1 MAVLTPQEPARTWT
15 ADDVMVTEPSVI
27 RRAIGAASIGN
38 ITEWYDFGVYAY
50 FEPTIKE
57 VFFSDLGDTAG
68 TIATFG
74 LFAVA
79 FLVRPFGGMFFGPLA
94 DRIGRN
100 RVLAI
105 TMLMMAAGT
114 FAIGLIPSPDK
125 IGLLAPLLLL
135 VARLVQGFSTGG
147 EYGNAMTFIAEYAP
161 DRKRGFL
168 GSWLEFGTFT
178 GYILGAIVVTVAD
191 AQLSDDQLLSWG
203 WRLPFFVALP
213 LGIVGV
219 YLRTRLADTP
229 AFTALE
235 AEAQE
240 REKENRAAGEMKKLW
255 KLWPFLLVCMGLVLA
270 WNVTNYMLTSYMPTY
285 VTDTMPK
292 MQGGSSVSAT
302 TSQYLQI
309 VVMAVA
315 LVTDPAAGH
324 ALGPR
329 RPQADRLGRVGRP
342 GGAGVPDDP
351 ADPPPDRVLDL
362 PRTAADGPDADLL
375 QRDDALDAAVAVPD
389 RRARRRAVGEL
400 QRQRLAF
407 AGTTSVVVGA
417 LVSATG
423 DLNWPAY
430 YLIIAGLI
438 GCASVWAI
446 TEPNGRHM
454 WGSAPAA
461 QSTEE
466 AEELVPS
473 RGREAAGLGL
483 RAAGRAPPRGPAG
496 RRSGRRRH
504 REPSSAPGRRGR
516 RAGRPPSSR
525 RRCPRPRR
533 RT

>member
-1 MAVLTPQEPARTWT
+1 VAVLQAQEPARSWT

-27 RRAIGAASIGN
+27 RRAIGAAAVGN

-100 RVLAI
+100 KVLAT
-105 TMLMMAAGT
+105 TMLLMAAGT
-114 FAIGLIPSPDK
+114 FAIGCIPSHDR
-125 IGLLAPLLLL
+125 IGVLAPILLL

-161 DRKRGFL
+161 DRRRGFL

-178 GYILGAIVVTVAD
+178 GYILGAIIVTVAD
-191 AQLSDDQLLSWG
+191 ARLTEDQLLSWG

-229 AFTALE
+229 AFERLE
-235 AEAQE
+235 KESQE
-240 REKENRAAGEMKKLW
+240 REQKHRAAGEMKKLFR
-255 KLWPFLLVCMGLVLA
+255 LWPFLLVCMGLVLA

-285 VTDTMPK
+285 VTDTLPK
-292 MQGGSSVSAT
+292 MQGGSSVSST

-309 VVMAVA
+309 AVMVVA
-315 LVTDPAAGH
+315 LVTIPL
-324 ALGPR
+324 LG
-329 RPQADRLGRVGRP
+329 RLSDRVGRKP
-342 GGAGVPDDP
+342 IAWVGSVGLVVLAFPMIVLIRHQTGPSIFAGLLIMGLLLICFSATMPSTLPALFPTDVRGAGLSVSFN
-351 ADPPPDRVLDL
+351 VS
-362 PRTAADGPDADLL
+362 
-375 QRDDALDAAVAVPD
+375 VS
-389 RRARRRAVGEL
+389 
-400 QRQRLAF
+400 AF

-446 TEPNGRHM
+446 ADPNGRRM
-454 WGSAPAA
+454 WGSAPSAQTAA
-461 QSTEE
+461 E
-466 AEELVPS
+466 AEELLAEPQNQPENRS
-473 RGREAAGLGL
+473 AA
-483 RAAGRAPPRGPAG
+483 
-496 RRSGRRRH
+496 
-504 REPSSAPGRRGR
+504 
-516 RAGRPPSSR
+516 
-525 RRCPRPRR
+525 
-533 RT
+533 